1 MVPGATPGPPSPSSS
16 LLENLPAELRD
27 QILLSMPDLPTL
39 HSIVRASPVM
49 HAQYRSN
56 RDNLLRACLEREFDG
71 FLVHAHAFQMSRAD
85 RLGEAPAREVAAGF
99 VEAYREWLPSGSSP
113 CADLGSV
120 TPSDCRWMAAFH
132 LTVVRPLTRLYG
144 TWALE
149 NLKLA
154 AALAVAEEQGP
165 ETAAESTATIAATV
179 VHEDTSANDLSRSEE
194 IRIMRALYQCETYRH
209 LIGYPRTVHGNL
221 LAEYHA
227 SDIFFSL
234 FDPWEVEAIG
244 CIDLFFRQA
253 FNALFGKLQVKLN
266 AAFPCA
272 GPGIS
277 LSGTPRGSALK
288 THERVLTH

>member
-85 RLGEAPAREVAAGF
+85 RLGEVPAREVAAGF

-132 LTVVRPLTRLYG
+132 LTVARPLTRLYSR
-144 TWALE
+144 WAVE
-149 NLKLA
+149 RFRLA
-154 AALAVAEEQGP
+154 AAMAAAAKNDPENSAEFVA
-165 ETAAESTATIAATV
+165 TVAAAV
-179 VHEDTSANDLSRSEE
+179 VHEDASANDLSRSEE

-244 CIDLFFRQA
+244 CIDLFFRQW
-253 FNALFGKLQVKLN
+253 FDALFGKL
-266 AAFPCA
+266 
-272 GPGIS
+272 
-277 LSGTPRGSALK
+277 
-288 THERVLTH
+288 